1 MIKKVLKPLL
11 SLLMVFSVIE
21 FQVASAAGISV
32 VADTTD
38 IEVGQTVNF
47 TVTVEN
53 GAGTINVNGSSEWFE
68 NESKTY
74 SKTYNEAG
82 SFTFEVS
89 GVVADFTTEADENV
103 YDSVT
108 INVKEK
114 EVTPP
119 PPPPSGGDSG
129 TTTPDPEPEP
139 EPVKSSDASL
149 WSLTVDKGELSPEFD
164 AYTTSYTVKVTN
176 EESEITIDAEAN
188 HSEASVSGTGTYP
201 ISLGENSISIT
212 VKAEDGTKKT
222 YTVNVIVEEKPLTS
236 IEFNGQ
242 QYGILQESNETQPP
256 KGFQPTTMEINGE
269 ENTVFVNKA
278 ETMILIHAIGPD
290 EKVGFYIYD
299 QDEGIIGLYRPLTVD
314 GKEVFIIPI
323 PENLQTREAMAFAT
337 MTINDEEI
345 QVWSFND
352 AKLVGYSLLYVMDE
366 NGQKAYY
373 VYDENEVK
381 LLLYPDSTP
390 VTYDDFLKAGL
401 INKEPVNY
409 GLYGGIGAAILLI
422 VILFVASKKKKTK
435 KVVEENKEEIV
446 QPEPVQE
453 VIEDVVEEDIH
464 PIETDLNKIKDY
476 QEHELDT
483 NLHVEEIIQ
492 PIIPVIEE
500 EDEEEWISDDFYKT
514 LLGDED

>member
-1 MIKKVLKPLL
+1 M
-11 SLLMVFSVIE
+11 
-21 FQVASAAGISV
+21 
-32 VADTTD
+32 
-38 IEVGQTVNF
+38 
-47 TVTVEN
+47 
-53 GAGTINVNGSSEWFE
+53 
-68 NESKTY
+68 
-74 SKTYNEAG
+74 
-82 SFTFEVS
+82 
-89 GVVADFTTEADENV
+89 
-103 YDSVT
+103 
-108 INVKEK
+108 
-114 EVTPP
+114 
-119 PPPPSGGDSG
+119 
-129 TTTPDPEPEP
+129 
-139 EPVKSSDASL
+139 
-149 WSLTVDKGELSPEFD
+149 SPEFA
-164 AYTTSYTVKVTN
+164 AYTTDYTVKVTN

-256 KGFQPTTMEINGE
+256 KGFQPTTMEINEE

-352 AKLVGYSLLYVMDE
+352 AELVGYSLLYVMDE